1 MSNLFQRKVVSLRL
15 SEDLK
20 KRIDRFFRYHQ
31 SMSMMNLHCDYTF
44 SFAIRNL
51 LLTGVISLEEE
62 LGIDSELSQVQIR
75 TFKKRAS
82 SKESAFD
89 CHVSCSMPVFLINR
103 VCGVASEEGV
113 NRAEGFRLV
122 LERGLRILL

>member
-15 SEDLK
+15 SQDLK
-20 KRIDRFFRYHQ
+20 KRIDRFFLYSK
-31 SMSMMNLHCDYTF
+31 SMPMRNLHCDYTL
-44 SFAIRNL
+44 SFALRNL
-51 LLTGVISLEEE
+51 LLAGVISLEED

-75 TFKKRAS
+75 TFKKRSS
-82 SKESAFD
+82 SKEIAFD

-113 NRAEGFRLV
+113 NRAEGFRIV